1 MIFTETKLSGAFVVE
16 PERLEDARG
25 FFARTWCAEEFEG
38 MGLNPKLVQCSTSF
52 NARRGTLRGLHYQA
66 PPHGETKLVRCT
78 MGKIF
83 DVIVDLRADSP
94 TRGKWTTL
102 VMSAENR
109 AMIYIPEGFAHGF
122 QTLAD
127 NSEVFY
133 QISEFYAPEASLGI
147 RWDDPDL
154 AIDWPQIEECVISER
169 DNTFPLYRETEPL
182 AARPVAQRRLPQAG
196 AAAHVPPLGTGS

>member
-1 MIFTETKLSGAFVVE
+1 MIFTETELSGAFVVE

-25 FFARTWCAEEFEG
+25 FFARTWCAEEFDR
-38 MGLNPKLVQCSTSF
+38 MGLNPNLVQCSTSF

-66 PPHGETKLVRCT
+66 PPHAETKLVRCT
-78 MGKIF
+78 MGRIF

-94 TRGKWTTL
+94 TRGKWTAL
-102 VMSAENR
+102 VLSAENR

-127 NSEVFY
+127 DSEVFY
-133 QISEFYAPEASLGI
+133 QISAIYAPEASRGI

-154 AIDWPQIEECVISER
+154 AIDWPRIEERVISER
-169 DNTFPLYRETEPL
+169 DDAFPSFSQTEPL
-182 AARPVAQRRLPQAG
+182 AVPPVAQTRLPQAG
-196 AAAHVPPLGTGS
+196 AAAHMPPLRAG

>member
-1 MIFTETKLSGAFVVE
+1 MIFTETELSGAFVVE
-16 PERLEDARG
+16 PERLADTRG

-38 MGLNPKLVQCSTSF
+38 MGLNPGLAQCSTSF
-52 NARRGTLRGLHYQA
+52 NAARGALRGLHYQA
-66 PPHGETKLVRCT
+66 APHAETKLVRCT
-78 MGKIF
+78 MGSIF

-94 TRGKWTTL
+94 TRGKWTAVVL
-102 VMSAENR
+102 SAENR

-127 NSEVFY
+127 DSEVFY
-133 QISEFYAPEASLGI
+133 QISAFYAPEASRGI

-169 DNTFPLYRETEPL
+169 DNAFPLYRDTIPL
-182 AARPVAQRRLPQAG
+182 TDRPAA
-196 AAAHVPPLGTGS
+196 

>member
-1 MIFTETKLSGAFVVE
+1 MIFTETELNGAFVVE
-16 PERLEDARG
+16 PERLEDGRG
-25 FFARTWCAEEFEG
+25 FFARTWCAREFEG
-38 MGLNPKLVQCSTSF
+38 MGLNADLVQCSTSF
-52 NARRGTLRGLHYQA
+52 NAHRGTLRGLHYQA
-66 PPHGETKLVRCT
+66 PPHGEVKLVRCT

-94 TRGKWTTL
+94 TRGKWTAL

-109 AMIYIPEGFAHGF
+109 AMIYIPGGFAHGF

-133 QISEFYAPEASLGI
+133 QISEFYAPEASRGV
-147 RWDDPDL
+147 RWDDADL

-169 DNTFPLYRETEPL
+169 DNAFPLYRETESL
-182 AARPVAQRRLPQAG
+182 AVRSVA
-196 AAAHVPPLGTGS
+196 